1 MSLLTFN
8 ECQIKKKGFGIG
20 HMRDGVGVLKE
31 IDKLGRLV
39 IPKEFRDRLLLG
51 AEVEVVLTEDG
62 ILVRNPEYKL
72 VRDAQK

>member
-1 MSLLTFN
+1 MNVKS
-8 ECQIKKKGFGIG
+8 KRKVFGIG

-62 ILVRNPEYKL
+62 ILVRNPEYRL
-72 VRDAQK
+72 VRDAKK